1 MQGNSREEK
10 PRRETAP
17 FSRTVCHLKAQPGAR
32 LTPAEAHGRAR
43 AQSRASRA
51 LGGAEPR
58 ASVNSA
64 NHVSLPPPPPPLG
77 PASPRHQARLG
88 AARAQSRHSG
98 TRGKAKLRASVGLA
112 NRASLWPPAWSRL
125 RDALARAAAAPACLA
140 AWGWRREVGS
150 RAPSGSL
157 FRS

>member
-64 NHVSLPPPPPPLG
+64 NHVSLPPPRPRLAPPRPATKRGSGPRARSRDTPEREAKPNCARRLAWPIARLFGLPRG
-77 PASPRHQARLG
+77 PASE
-88 AARAQSRHSG
+88 
-98 TRGKAKLRASVGLA
+98 T
-112 NRASLWPPAWSRL
+112 LWPGL
-125 RDALARAAAAPACLA
+125 RPRPL
-140 AWGWRREVGS
+140 GS
-150 RAPSGSL
+150 QRGDGGG
-157 FRS
+157 R

>member
-64 NHVSLPPPPPPLG
+64 NHVSLPPPAPAWPRLAPPPSEARGRARAVATLRNARQSQIARVG
-77 PASPRHQARLG
+77 RPGQSRVSLASRVVPPPRRFGQGCGRARLP
-88 AARAQSRHSG
+88 R
-98 TRGKAKLRASVGLA
+98 SVGM
-112 NRASLWPPAWSRL
+112 
-125 RDALARAAAAPACLA
+125 AAGGRVRGAEWVSA
-140 AWGWRREVGS
+140 
-150 RAPSGSL
+150 
-157 FRS
+157 